1 MTPVSNRLPENDLL
15 RGSEVSVLSD
25 DAATIAGRFLSARRA
40 AGGLADYPGVFPST
54 LEDAY
59 RIQDEAIAAWAQ
71 PVIGW
76 KVGRILPPLS
86 EQFGTDRLAGPI
98 FAPQTAVANG
108 QEPKMPVF
116 AEGFAAGEAEYLLRI
131 GRTPPRDKRNFT
143 LDEAAD
149 LIDAVHVGI
158 EIASSPLGDI
168 NKLGPI
174 AVISDFGNNNGLVLG
189 DEIADWRSSGFE
201 GWDVTTLIDSKE
213 VGTGRATSFP
223 DGAIGAA
230 RFLFELMARRGIAL
244 QPGQWISS
252 GAVTGVHDALP
263 GQLVEAR
270 FGEAYSVKCSLE
282 AARPQQ
288 A

>member
-1 MTPVSNRLPENDLL
+1 MTPVSTTLPQNDKS
-15 RGSEVSVLSD
+15 RVQGVKVLSN

-40 AGGLADYPGVFPST
+40 AEGLADYPGDFPAT
-54 LEDAY
+54 LDDAY
-59 RIQDEAIAAWAQ
+59 RIQDEAIAAWGQ
-71 PVIGW
+71 PIIGW

-86 EQFGTDRLAGPI
+86 DQFGVDRLAGPI
-98 FAPQTAVANG
+98 FESQAAAADG
-108 QEPKMPVF
+108 HEPKMPVF
-116 AEGFAAGEAEYLLRI
+116 AKGFAAGEAEYLLRI
-131 GRTPPRDKRNFT
+131 GRTPPAGKSSFT
-143 LDEAAD
+143 LEETAD

-174 AVISDFGNNNGLVLG
+174 AVVSDFGNNNGLVLG
-189 DEIADWRSSGFE
+189 AAIPDWRSSGFE
-201 GWDVTTLIDSKE
+201 EWDVATLIDGRE
-213 VGTGRATSFP
+213 VGTGRASSFP

-263 GQLVEAR
+263 GQHVEAR
-270 FGEAYSVKCSLE
+270 FGDSYSVRCVLE
-282 AARPQQ
+282 AARPE